1 MGYNTENQASLLSPI
16 LGKGKRKSCE
26 IKKKKS
32 KKNTRTLSTI
42 RVSRANGVRGRGN
55 VFTRTWKLARI
66 SESTAAIPR

>member
-32 KKNTRTLSTI
+32 KNTRTLSTI

-66 SESTAAIPR
+66 SESTAVIPR